1 MATSAYA
8 TRTVDRVF
16 VCVGCGRP
24 FPISTP
30 SKFVKQEAIGHGRF
44 LVFHSVD
51 CLIGWERH
59 GRY

>member
-1 MATSAYA
+1 M
-8 TRTVDRVF
+8 TVDRDF

-24 FPISTP
+24 FSANTP
-30 SKFVKQEAIGHGRF
+30 SKFVKQQTEGRGRF

-59 GRY
+59 ARD